1 MASLDARIDD
11 TARRVFGWSAL
22 RIGQHEAIATVL
34 SGRDT
39 LALMPTGY
47 GKSAIYQVAGA
58 LVDGPT
64 VIISPLI
71 SLEFDQVT
79 GLSEHPDAPPAVAVN
94 SSQGERANAAAW
106 ASVRAGQRGYL
117 FLSPEQL
124 TRPDVID
131 RLRAA
136 RVQLVVVDEAHCV
149 SSWGHDFRPD
159 YLRVADAIEQLGEPG
174 AGGQPTVVGLTA
186 TASPPVREEIIRR
199 LRLRDPMVYTH
210 GFDRPNL
217 HLRVVRHE
225 TDVDKRRAVVDQLR
239 SLPKPGL
246 LYVATRR
253 DTTAYADAIA
263 EHGIRSTAY
272 SGGLTAAERR
282 DAHALFHRGETD
294 VVVATSAFGMGIDK
308 PDVRFVSHAAIPES
322 LDSYYQEA
330 GRAGR
335 DGEPA
340 TVTLHYRAADT
351 GLSRFFASA
360 APNETLVRGIFAAL
374 LHAGGWHDIPQLAA
388 TLAVSEEAV
397 TRQLNLLEQA
407 KVVSTGRLGAKADP
421 AVTVDEAVTLAL
433 DVAESGER
441 IENSRGAQMRAYAE
455 TRRCRRQFLL
465 GYFGEDLPEPCGN
478 CDTCEGGS
486 AYEQEDHVTDA
497 EFPVDTAVRHPAW
510 GDGVVMSEEG
520 DRITV
525 FFETEGYRVLSL
537 PDIRKHSLLV
547 RR

>member
-1 MASLDARIDD
+1 MATLDAEIDQ
-11 TARRVFGWSAL
+11 TARRVFGWGAL
-22 RIGQHEAIATVL
+22 RTGQHEAIATVL

-64 VIISPLI
+64 VVVSPLI

-124 TRPDVID
+124 TRPDVVD

-136 RVQLVVVDEAHCV
+136 EVQLVVVDEAHCV

-159 YLRVADAIEQLGEPG
+159 YLRLADAIESI
-174 AGGQPTVVGLTA
+174 GQPTVVGLTA
-186 TASPPVREEIIRR
+186 TASPPVRDEIIRR

-217 HLRVVRHE
+217 QLRVVRHE
-225 TDVDKRRAVVDQLR
+225 TDADKRHAVVDQLR
-239 SLPKPGL
+239 GLPKPGL

-253 DTTAYADAIA
+253 DTTAYAEAIG

-272 SGGLTAAERR
+272 NGGLTAAERR
-282 DAHALFHRGETD
+282 DAHALFHSGETD

-308 PDVRFVSHAAIPES
+308 PDVRFVSHAAIPDS

-335 DGEPA
+335 DGQPA

-360 APNETLVRGIFAAL
+360 APNEKLVRAIFAAL
-374 LHAGGWHDIPQLAA
+374 LQAGGWHGIPQLAA
-388 TLAVSEEAV
+388 TLAVSEESV

-407 KVVSTGRLGAKADP
+407 KVVSTGRAGAKADS
-421 AVTVDEAVTLAL
+421 AVTVAEAVVLAL

-441 IENSRGAQMRAYAE
+441 IENSRGEQMRAYAE

-486 AYEQEDHVTDA
+486 AYERADEVADA
-497 EFPVDTAVRHPAW
+497 EFPVDAAVRHPAW
-510 GDGVVMSEEG
+510 GDGVVMSEDG

-537 PDIRKHSLLV
+537 PDIRKHSLLT

>member
-1 MASLDARIDD
+1 MMATVDADIDQ
-11 TARRVFGWSAL
+11 TAHHVFGWSTL
-22 RIGQHEAIATVL
+22 RTGQREAIATVL
-34 SGRDT
+34 TGRDT

-64 VIISPLI
+64 VVVSPLI

-79 GLSEHPDAPPAVAVN
+79 GLAEHPDAPPAAAVN
-94 SSQGERANAAAW
+94 SSQSEKANAAAW
-106 ASVRAGQRGYL
+106 KTLRPGERGYL

-124 TRPDVID
+124 TRPDVLE

-136 RVQLVVVDEAHCV
+136 EVKLVVVDEAHCV

-159 YLRVADAIEQLGEPG
+159 YLRLADGIEAI
-174 AGGQPTVVGLTA
+174 GQPTVVALTA
-186 TASPPVREEIIRR
+186 TASPPVRDEIIRR

-225 TDVDKRRAVVDQLR
+225 TNADKRRAVVDQL
-239 SLPKPGL
+239 STLPKPGL
-246 LYVATRR
+246 VYVGTRR

-272 SGGLTAAERR
+272 HGGLTAAERR
-282 DAHALFHRGETD
+282 DAHTRFHTGETD

-308 PDVRFVSHAAIPES
+308 PDVRFVSHAAIPDS

-340 TVTLHYRAADT
+340 TVTLHYRAEDT
-351 GLSRFFASA
+351 GLSRFFASS
-360 APNETLVRGIFAAL
+360 APNEKLVTGIFAAL
-374 LHAGGWHDIPQLAA
+374 AAAGGWHGIPELAS
-388 TLAVSEEAV
+388 TLGVSEESV

-407 KVVSTGRLGAKADP
+407 RAVETGRQGAKA
-421 AVTVDEAVTLAL
+421 AAALTAAEALAL
-433 DVAESGER
+433 AIDVAESGER
-441 IENSRGAQMRAYAE
+441 IENSRGDQMRAYAE

-486 AYEQEDHVTDA
+486 AYERAGEASDA
-497 EFPVDTAVRHPAW
+497 EFPIDAAVRHPAW

-537 PDIRKHSLLV
+537 PDIRKHSLLERV
-547 RR
+547 